1 MYKWTFMTSDGRER
15 LTRNK
20 IKKKGTA
27 QGGGG
32 GGGTTCTIE
41 LSSDLLKESRQR
53 IRSICGMPV
62 EIKDHILWKSQ
73 TCQ

>member
-1 MYKWTFMTSDGRER
+1 MYQINCDLRKWTFMTSDGRER

-32 GGGTTCTIE
+32 GGGTTCTLELKIE
-41 LSSDLLKESRQR
+41 LSSDLTNLSMINPR
-53 IRSICGMPV
+53 
-62 EIKDHILWKSQ
+62 
-73 TCQ
+73 

>member
-1 MYKWTFMTSDGRER
+1 MYQINCDLRKWTFMTSDGRER

-32 GGGTTCTIE
+32 GGHYMYLRTEDRAI
-41 LSSDLLKESRQR
+41 
-53 IRSICGMPV
+53 IRSHKLV
-62 EIKDHILWKSQ
+62 NDKSSIVQ
-73 TCQ
+73 